1 LGFKWWFWEEISGGI
16 CYVKSN
22 RYDVW
27 SHPQSSNLGVVYF
40 CTGYAVSDKH
50 CLTAHEL
57 FDENDLAIFSSYL
70 HQEVTNLKAML
81 HAIDI
86 GTPIFCFSLLFCT
99 CTYASCYRHYY
110 LYKESFIMDDN

>member
-1 LGFKWWFWEEISGGI
+1 VCKYFLKFFWITGTLFQKCSGVQIS
-16 CYVKSN
+16 KS
-22 RYDVW
+22 
-27 SHPQSSNLGVVYF
+27 
-40 CTGYAVSDKH
+40 VSDEH